1 MAQWWLKGGSNLV
14 GGGHWS
20 GGSDQ
25 GIECVGGFLA
35 EVDVYLAME
44 LWGGGGEGNILC
56 NMGEE

>member
-1 MAQWWLKGGSNLV
+1 MVVKGGSNLV

-44 LWGGGGEGNILC
+44 LWGGEGNILC